1 MPPNWTESSQFCTK
15 ILRNAR
21 RHNVLKVSP
30 KWFTDQ
36 VGEHHTCTGESEV
49 SIFNTLKIPKQ
60 NFSSMPHFETVWNK
74 ILSTY
79 FINESLHSQLIVPL
93 KAQKSLKDFK
103 FYRRRAIIT
112 SKNTRLHIQYWRL
125 LIEIQ
130 TRNDSEGKYCKRFLT
145 RLAFI
150 WGTEAFKM
158 PNSTANQ
165 WRRSQTVSIYRL
177 WYINAANTL
186 DEKVSMRSQWD
197 LVKTFLI
204 FTFWDLIYT

>member
-1 MPPNWTESSQFCTK
+1 MPSNRTESSQFRMK
-15 ILRNAR
+15 ILRDAR

-36 VGEHHTCTGESEV
+36 VGEHHTCTGEPQV

-60 NFSSMPHFETVWNK
+60 NPSSMPHFETVWIK

-79 FINESLHSQLIVPL
+79 LNNKNPHSQLTVPL
-93 KAQKSLKDFK
+93 KVQKSLKDLK
-103 FYRRRAIIT
+103 FYHRREIIT
-112 SKNTRLHIQYWRL
+112 SKNTQLHIQYCRP
-125 LIEIQ
+125 LIKIQ
-130 TRNDSEGKYCKRFLT
+130 TCNDSEGKYRKRFLT

-165 WRRSQTVSIYRL
+165 CRRSQTISIYRL
-177 WYINAANTL
+177 
-186 DEKVSMRSQWD
+186 
-197 LVKTFLI
+197 
-204 FTFWDLIYT
+204 